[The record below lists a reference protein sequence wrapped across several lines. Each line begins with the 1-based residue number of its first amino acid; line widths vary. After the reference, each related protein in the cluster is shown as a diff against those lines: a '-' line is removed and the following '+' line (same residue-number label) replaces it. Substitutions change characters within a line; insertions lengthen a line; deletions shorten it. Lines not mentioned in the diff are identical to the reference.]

1 MPGVSFVCT
10 VYNKEKFLPAVIDSI
25 WRQVPDRP
33 REFIFVDDGSRD
45 RSVSIVREMTK
56 DWPNCR
62 IVEQANGGPSSST
75 NTGIGLAT
83 QTWLKLVGSDDVL
96 APYATRRL
104 VEIAEKTGAAGV
116 FARIGFYRDPAEI
129 RFDEAEADATDPVV
143 PADPVA
149 EVIRYG
155 VSGTSPTVFRTETVR
170 AAGGCD
176 PDVFVEDFALA
187 LRVAR
192 LAPIARFDHV
202 VTWGPAADET
212 RIMVGQGHQAHH
224 DFALALIHFLRA
236 HPDMARR
243 YGDLAFRRAAGR
255 AWKYARRAVGLGWG
269 SRYPWL
275 NLRAYLGAPGDP
287 AAAIART
294 MDVYALGDGPRAK
307 PIIRVG
313 AEKR

>member
-1 MPGVSFVCT
+1 MSGVSFVCT
-10 VYNKEKFLPAVIDSI
+10 VYNKEKFLPAVIAAI

-45 RSVSIVREMTK
+45 RSVAIVRELTK

-62 IVEQANGGPSSST
+62 IVEQPNGGPSSST

-104 VEIAEKTGAAGV
+104 IEVAETTGAGGV
-116 FARIGFYRDPAEI
+116 FAKIGFYRDESEI
-129 RFDEAEADATDPVV
+129 RFDEAAADAARPDV
-143 PADPVA
+143 PADAVA

-155 VSGTSPTVFRTETVR
+155 VSGTSPTLFRTETVKK
-170 AAGGCD
+170 AGGCD

-224 DFALALIHFLRA
+224 DFALALVHFLRSN
-236 HPDMARR
+236 PDMADR
-243 YGDLAFRRAAGR
+243 YGHLAFRRAAGR
-255 AWKYARRAVGLGWG
+255 AWKYARRVAGLGWG

-275 NLRAYLGAPGDP
+275 NLRAYF
-287 AAAIART
+287 
-294 MDVYALGDGPRAK
+294 GP
-307 PIIRVG
+307 
-313 AEKR
+313 

>member
-1 MPGVSFVCT
+1 MSGVSFVCT
-10 VYNKEKFLPAVIDSI
+10 VYNKEKFLPAVIAAI

-45 RSVSIVREMTK
+45 GSVAIVRELTK

-62 IVEQANGGPSSST
+62 IVEQPNGGPSSST

-104 VEIAEKTGAAGV
+104 IEVAEGTGAGGV
-116 FARIGFYRDPAEI
+116 FAKIGFYRDESEI
-129 RFDEAEADATDPVV
+129 RFDEAAADATQAVV
-143 PADPVA
+143 PVDAVG

-155 VSGTSPTVFRTETVR
+155 VSGTSPTLFRTEIVKQ
-170 AAGGCD
+170 AGGCD

-224 DFALALIHFLRA
+224 DFALALVHFLRA
-236 HPDMARR
+236 HPDMAAR
-243 YGDLAFRRAAGR
+243 YGHLAVRRAAGR
-255 AWKYARRAVGLGWG
+255 AWKYARRAAGLGWT

-275 NLRAYLGAPGDP
+275 NLRAYFGSPGDP
-287 AAAIART
+287 ADAIART
-294 MDVYALGDGPRAK
+294 MDVYACGAGPAAK

-313 AEKR
+313 ARR

>member
-1 MPGVSFVCT
+1 MSGVSFVCT
-10 VYNKEKFLPAVIDSI
+10 VYNKEKFLPAVVAAI

-45 RSVSIVREMTK
+45 RSVAIVRELTK

-62 IVEQANGGPSSST
+62 IVEQPNGGPSSST

-104 VEIAEKTGAAGV
+104 IEVAEATGAGGV
-116 FARIGFYRDPAEI
+116 FAKIGFYNDDSQI
-129 RFDEAEADATDPVV
+129 RFDEAAADAARPVV
-143 PADPVA
+143 PADSVA

-155 VSGTSPTVFRTETVR
+155 VSGTSPTLFRTETVKR
-170 AAGGCD
+170 AGGCD

-192 LAPIARFDHV
+192 LAPIARFEHV
-202 VTWGPAADET
+202 VTWGPASDDT

-224 DFALALIHFLRA
+224 DFALALVHFLRA
-236 HPDMARR
+236 HPDMAAR
-243 YGDLAFRRAAGR
+243 YGRLAFRRAAGR
-255 AWKYARRAVGLGWG
+255 SWKYARRVAGLGWG

-275 NLRAYLGAPGDP
+275 NLRAYFGPPGDP
-287 AAAIART
+287 AEAIART
-294 MDVYALGDGPRAK
+294 MDVYALGTSAAAK

-313 AEKR
+313 KER

>member
-1 MPGVSFVCT
+1 MSGVSFVCT
-10 VYNKEKFLPAVIDSI
+10 VYNKEKFLPAVIAAI

-45 RSVSIVREMTK
+45 RSVAIVRELTK

-62 IVEQANGGPSSST
+62 IVEQPNGGPSSST

-104 VEIAEKTGAAGV
+104 IDVAEAAGAGGV
-116 FARIGFYRDPAEI
+116 FAKIGFYRDESEI
-129 RFDEAEADATDPVV
+129 RFDEASAAATRPVV
-143 PADPVA
+143 PADPVG
-149 EVIRYG
+149 EVIRHG
-155 VSGTSPTVFRTETVR
+155 VSGTSPTLFRTDIVKR
-170 AAGGCD
+170 AGGCD

-224 DFALALIHFLRA
+224 DFALALVHFLRA
-236 HPDMARR
+236 HPDMAER
-243 YGDLAFRRAAGR
+243 YGHLAFRRAAGR
-255 AWKYARRAVGLGWG
+255 AWKYARRAAGLGWG

-275 NLRAYLGAPGDP
+275 NLRAYFGPPGDP
-287 AAAIART
+287 ADAIART
-294 MDVYALGDGPRAK
+294 MPVYALGEGPAAK

-313 AEKR
+313 AER

>member
-1 MPGVSFVCT
+1 MSGVSFVCT
-10 VYNKEKFLPAVIDSI
+10 VYNKEKFLPAVIAAI

-45 RSVSIVREMTK
+45 GSVAIVRELTK

-62 IVEQANGGPSSST
+62 IVEQPNGGPSSST

-104 VEIAEKTGAAGV
+104 IEVAEGAGAGGV
-116 FARIGFYRDPAEI
+116 FAKIGFYRDESEI
-129 RFDEAEADATDPVV
+129 RFDETAADATRAVV
-143 PADPVA
+143 PVDAVG
-149 EVIRYG
+149 EVIRHG
-155 VSGTSPTVFRTETVR
+155 VSGTSPTLFRTDIVKQ
-170 AAGGCD
+170 AGGCD

-224 DFALALIHFLRA
+224 DFALALVHFLRA
-236 HPDMARR
+236 HPDMAARH
-243 YGDLAFRRAAGR
+243 GHLAFRRAAGR
-255 AWKYARRAVGLGWG
+255 AWKYARRAAGLGWT

-275 NLRAYLGAPGDP
+275 NLRAYFGPPGHP
-287 AAAIART
+287 ADAIART
-294 MDVYALGDGPRAK
+294 MDVYSRGTGPAAK

-313 AEKR
+313 VRR

>member
-1 MPGVSFVCT
+1 MSGISFVCT
-10 VYNKEKFLPAVIDSI
+10 VYNKEKFLPAVIESI
-25 WRQVPDRP
+25 WQQVPDRP

-45 RSVSIVREMTK
+45 RSVAIVREMTK

-96 APYATRRL
+96 APYATKKL
-104 VEIAEKTGAAGV
+104 VDIAETNRVEAV
-116 FARIGFYRDPAEI
+116 FAKIGFYRDPAEI
-129 RFDEAEADATDPVV
+129 RFDAAAAEATPVHV
-143 PADPVA
+143 PEDPVA

-155 VSGTSPTVFRTETVR
+155 VSGTSPTIFRTETVR
-170 AAGGCD
+170 RANGCD

-192 LAPIARFDHV
+192 LGRIARFEHV

-224 DFALALIHFLRA
+224 DFALALVHFLRA
-236 HPDMARR
+236 HPDMAER
-243 YGDLAFRRAAGR
+243 YGRLAFRRAAGR
-255 AWKYARRAVGLGWG
+255 AWKYARRAAGLGWG

-275 NLRAYLGAPGDP
+275 NLRAHLGTPADP

-294 MDVYALGDGPRAK
+294 MDVYALGEGPRAK